1 MKVNIFIEAQVT
13 NLKKNR
19 IIAPKEIFE
28 NINFTNDVNAKVS
41 RSVGIY
47 KFLIKFIFIE
57 NTSII

>member
-1 MKVNIFIEAQVT
+1 MKVNKFIESQVI

-19 IIAPKEIFE
+19 KMSPKEIFE

-47 KFLIKFIFIE
+47 
-57 NTSII
+57 NS